1 MSESKR
7 AEVTITCPNCTSA
20 IHVYPDSQASLAQ
33 CGICQAEV
41 PVKFSAALVERA
53 ELDVCPCCG
62 RKDFFKQKDFN
73 RKVGVVLYVI
83 AAILSIWTYGLS
95 LLALYLV
102 DLFLFRRVGDVAS
115 CYKCE
120 TLFRQISNMEAIG
133 TFNHE
138 MHDRIVYSDHNF
150 EGKTLEH

>member
-1 MSESKR
+1 
-7 AEVTITCPNCTSA
+7 VTFSPQL
-20 IHVYPDSQASLAQ
+20 SQS
-33 CGICQAEV
+33 G
-41 PVKFSAALVERA
+41 R
-53 ELDVCPCCG
+53 LDICPCCG

-73 RKVGVVLYVI
+73 RKMGVVFYVI

-120 TLFRQISNMEAIG
+120 TLFRQISNMDSILG
-133 TFNHE
+133 FNHE

-150 EGKTLEH
+150 EGKSLEH